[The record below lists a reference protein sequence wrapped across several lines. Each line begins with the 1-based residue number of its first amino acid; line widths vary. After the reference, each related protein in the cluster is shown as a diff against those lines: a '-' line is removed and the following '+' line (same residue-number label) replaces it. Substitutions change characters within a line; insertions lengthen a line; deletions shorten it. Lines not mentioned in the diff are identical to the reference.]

1 MVFQYKSVKHT
12 EDVPYVKAHRNNRK
26 CLHPELNIDK
36 DYGERDFEECDRFQL
51 LISYMV
57 FQYKSV
63 KHKEDVPYVKSHRNN
78 RKCLHP
84 ELNIDKDYG
93 ERDFEE
99 CDLLYIY
106 C

>member
-36 DYGERDFEECDRFQL
+36 DYGERDFEECD
-51 LISYMV
+51 
-57 FQYKSV
+57 
-63 KHKEDVPYVKSHRNN
+63 
-78 RKCLHP
+78 
-84 ELNIDKDYG
+84 
-93 ERDFEE
+93 
-99 CDLLYIY
+99 LLYIY